1 MIKPMLEDVV
11 AQQPMLDEIVIEELD
26 LGPHPMRLAGL
37 KVYDTKDDEV
47 IMEAP
52 VQWGSSVKVRA
63 TLTWRRA
70 QRQGFWLRGQ
80 LPFGAGMRC
89 VRWLHRCQK
98 PLLQLSHSCR
108 RTAAFGN
115 ANSMMRADSACA
127 HCARL

>member
-70 QRQGFWLRGQ
+70 QPQACGC
-80 LPFGAGMRC
+80 AGSC
-89 VRWLHRCQK
+89 LLELACTVFDGCTDVRSHRCSCQIHAGA
-98 PLLQLSHSCR
+98 QLHL
-108 RTAAFGN
+108 RTP
-115 ANSMMRADSACA
+115 SQ
-127 HCARL
+127 